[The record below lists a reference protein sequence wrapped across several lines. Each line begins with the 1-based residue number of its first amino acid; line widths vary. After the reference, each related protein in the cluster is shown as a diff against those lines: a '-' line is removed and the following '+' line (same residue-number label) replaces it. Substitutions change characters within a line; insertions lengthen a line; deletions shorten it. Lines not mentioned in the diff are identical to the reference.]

1 MHGLGKRLRW
11 RKPLLTALGVLG
23 AGLLCTIVIIW
34 YSYQNGL
41 KPVGGSSQSIS
52 VVVDKGDTPTT
63 IATTLKN
70 ANLIRSTWV
79 FSYYVRL
86 QDAAQYL
93 QAGTY
98 EFAPTQSVRAIV
110 AQLTHGKVAVSL
122 VTILPGQRLDQ
133 IRQSL
138 IDQGFSEASV
148 NAALEPTQYESS
160 PLFAGKPSGNN
171 LEGYLYPDSY
181 QRSANTSVKT
191 VIQQSLTEFQ
201 THLTSDITTS
211 FAKEGLTMYQGIT
224 IASIV
229 EQEVTKQ
236 SDRSQAAQVFLKRLN
251 QGISLGSD
259 VTAYYGSIMAGYGKD
274 VTYDTPYNTRI
285 HSGLP
290 PTPISNVSDSSLRAV
305 AHPATTDWLYFVTG
319 DDGTTYFT
327 KTVQEHEAK
336 VAQYCHVLC
345 Q

>member
-1 MHGLGKRLRW
+1 
-11 RKPLLTALGVLG
+11 
-23 AGLLCTIVIIW
+23 
-34 YSYQNGL
+34 
-41 KPVGGSSQSIS
+41 
-52 VVVDKGDTPTT
+52 
-63 IATTLKN
+63 
-70 ANLIRSTWV
+70 
-79 FSYYVRL
+79 VRL